1 MMEIFLSK
9 KLRYFMVI
17 METRNFSKAADAL
30 CITRSPLSKV
40 ISELEQNLGDIL
52 FIRKHNELSPT
63 SLAWACYNK
72 CKPFYDSLRSME
84 DDYKIKANQK
94 PISIIFDISIPE
106 LLFRHVEMIAKLEQL
121 YVELK
126 RELITT
132 DTLYNLQHS
141 ENHAIISFREL
152 GRSSNI
158 KYNTWE
164 ACEVVLLSSQ
174 HAKNNNSCNEMHIWK
189 DNYINYFKGIYS
201 AILADINIEPV
212 FIEHNFDIS
221 TLLYSVRSGKGM
233 ALMPY
238 KMSTLYKIEGTCI
251 QVFKDYHIKCHL
263 YYNIDKNQG
272 KTLEGFKKVLAQFI

>member
-1 MMEIFLSK
+1 MEIFLSK

-174 HAKNNNSCNEMHIWK
+174 HAKNNNSCNECISGK
-189 DNYINYFKGIYS
+189 IITSITLK
-201 AILADINIEPV
+201 V
-212 FIEHNFDIS
+212 FILQFLP
-221 TLLYSVRSGKGM
+221 TLILNQFLLNTTLIFLPFFILYVQ
-233 ALMPY
+233 
-238 KMSTLYKIEGTCI
+238 E
-251 QVFKDYHIKCHL
+251 
-263 YYNIDKNQG
+263 
-272 KTLEGFKKVLAQFI
+272 KVWR